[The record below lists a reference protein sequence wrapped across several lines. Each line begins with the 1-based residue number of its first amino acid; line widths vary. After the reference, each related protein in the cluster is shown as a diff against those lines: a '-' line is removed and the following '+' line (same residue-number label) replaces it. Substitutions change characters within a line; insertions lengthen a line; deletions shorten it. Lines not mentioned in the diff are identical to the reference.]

1 MGQMLSDKEIL
12 IKAFKSGLHFH
23 PNMPNLH
30 NLDLDRVSKMDG
42 SEADAKD
49 LIRSFQA
56 SDINL
61 DILSLS
67 EHGRLPNFDGNI
79 GPATRALAS
88 LDRCAMPDF
97 APPPGATF
105 DTGNPE
111 LNKAIE
117 SQQRYVELLHAEA
130 MGTGSWPSCDPQ
142 RPGVNSF
149 RVNLNTER
157 CPTTIKNYLQKAL
170 EACVECY
177 AEVGFAVRYIL
188 DGDPNESEIS
198 KRFESLG
205 GSVIGWNEFP
215 SPNTCNQVI
224 EGRLDTGYAPSDWRY
239 WANLEI
245 HETGHGVGLNHTRG
259 HIMNPSILLVWRD
272 SPKPNISWK
281 GGPSESTI
289 SRYAGGLPIPVVAG
303 PGPTVPNP
311 PISGSAYAETKD
323 GNIVLRGT
331 FDLDIPDNHP
341 KGKYRYTFV
350 PVSPGAKEYK
360 LEKAASI

>member
-1 MGQMLSDKEIL
+1 MLSDKEIL
-12 IKAFKSGLHFH
+12 VKAFMAGRHFD

-30 NLDLDRVSKMDG
+30 NLDLDRVSKMNG
-42 SEADAKD
+42 SEADAKE

-56 SDINL
+56 SDANL
-61 DILSLS
+61 DLLSIVFN
-67 EHGRLPNFDGNI
+67 HRLPNIDGNI
-79 GPATRALAS
+79 GLATRALAG

-105 DTGNPE
+105 DTGNPD
-111 LNKAIE
+111 LNAAIQ
-117 SQQRYVELLHAEA
+117 SQQRYEEYLRDEA

-149 RVNLNTER
+149 RVNLNTSA
-157 CPTTIKNYLQKAL
+157 CPSTVKNYLEKAL
-170 EACVECY
+170 IACSECY

-188 DGDPNESEIS
+188 DGDPDECEIS
-198 KRFESLG
+198 KRFERLT

-224 EGRLDTGYAPSDWRY
+224 QGRLSTTYTPSDWRY

-245 HETGHGVGLNHTRG
+245 HETGHGVGAQHTRG

-281 GGPSESTI
+281 GGPSEAVMN
-289 SRYAGGLPIPVVAG
+289 RWAGGLPIPVIG
-303 PGPTVPNP
+303 GPT
-311 PISGSAYAETKD
+311 PIPLQPTILGSSYAEMKD
-323 GNIVLRGT
+323 GNIILRGLH
-331 FDLDIPDNHP
+331 DLVLTEDF
-341 KGKYRYTFV
+341 KAGTYRYTYV
-350 PVSPGAKEYK
+350 PVSPGSKEYK